1 MIKENQ
7 FQNVG
12 DIYSYLK
19 DLFKDAN
26 QEMLESELDVS
37 LGYPKCDRGD

>member
-1 MIKENQ
+1 MRRAVQKNFINEMVKENQ

-19 DLFKDAN
+19 IL
-26 QEMLESELDVS
+26 
-37 LGYPKCDRGD
+37 R

>member
-1 MIKENQ
+1 MNSPMQKNLLKEIIKENQ

-19 DLFKDAN
+19 DLFKDTI
-26 QEMLESELDVS
+26 QEML
-37 LGYPKCDRGD
+37 